1 MVCCWWIFHARDA
14 WDALVSIRIISREA
28 LVRHRALFLGLLW
41 LFETLKLDQGPTGE
55 LRVLDSG
62 YTDQVLLD
70 TISEEVLRIKATVCN
85 SLQDL
90 NKLYMVDR
98 ALYTNTPGLPLY
110 MEFTP
115 QNMKSIKTPLIIS
128 EVKLYTVERVWGMRT
143 LRITR

>member
-1 MVCCWWIFHARDA
+1 M
-14 WDALVSIRIISREA
+14 
-28 LVRHRALFLGLLW
+28 
-41 LFETLKLDQGPTGE
+41 KLDQGSAGE

-70 TISEEVLRIKATVCN
+70 TISEEVLRIKALVCN
-85 SLQDL
+85 SLDDI

-98 ALYTNTPGLPLY
+98 ALYTNTPGILLY

-115 QNMKSIKTPLIIS
+115 QSIRSMKTHLIIN
-128 EVKLYTVERVWGMRT
+128 EVKLYSVERVWGMHT

>member
-1 MVCCWWIFHARDA
+1 MK
-14 WDALVSIRIISREA
+14 LNQGSI
-28 LVRHRALFLGLLW
+28 
-41 LFETLKLDQGPTGE
+41 GE

-90 NKLYMVDR
+90 NRLYMVDR
-98 ALYTNTPGLPLY
+98 ALYTNTPGIPLY

-115 QNMKSIKTPLIIS
+115 QIMKSMKTPLIIS
-128 EVKLYTVERVWGMRT
+128 EINLYTFERDWGMLT
-143 LRITR
+143 LMITR